1 MEQAHSTSSGQAPV
15 ATGIP
20 VAHLP
25 LVWRDLWPLI
35 EPAYRRSHEKEDL
48 PLGLAVRR
56 LQLWA
61 IYQGGVPIAAVVTRL
76 NRHLGSGDLD
86 CRIWLVGG
94 RDLTHWLGDFL
105 AKLIPWARAEG
116 CACLSGSGR
125 KGWTRIARQLGCVPD
140 GEEGGDTVWRHD
152 L

>member
-1 MEQAHSTSSGQAPV
+1 MI

-20 VAHLP
+20 VAHLT

-35 EPAYRRSHEKEDL
+35 EPAYRRSPEKEDL
-48 PLGLAVRR
+48 LAGLRARP

-61 IYQGGVPIAAVVTRL
+61 IYEGRAPIAAIVTRL
-76 NRHLGSGDLD
+76 NRHHGPHGYLD

-94 RDLTHWLGDFL
+94 RGLSHWLPDFL

-116 CACLSGSGR
+116 CACLSGAGR
-125 KGWTRIARQLGCVPD
+125 KGWTPIARKLGCVRD
-140 GEEGGDTVWRHD
+140 GEEGGDTVWRLD

>member
-1 MEQAHSTSSGQAPV
+1 M
-15 ATGIP
+15 
-20 VAHLP
+20 
-25 LVWRDLWPLI
+25 WRDIWPLI
-35 EPAYRRSHEKEDL
+35 EPAYRHSREKEDL
-48 PLGLAVRR
+48 LTGLAARR

-61 IYQGGVPIAAVVTRL
+61 IYQGSVPIAAVVTRL
-76 NRHLGSGDLD
+76 NRHLGPRDHLD

-94 RDLTHWLGDFL
+94 RDLARWLGDFL
-105 AKLIPWARAEG
+105 EKLIPWARAEG

-140 GEEGGDTVWRHD
+140 GEEGGATVWRLD

>member
-1 MEQAHSTSSGQAPV
+1 MSGKARAGTGTPL

-25 LVWRDLWPLI
+25 LVWRDLWPLL
-35 EPAYRRSHEKEDL
+35 EPAWRRSPERDDL
-48 PLGLAVRR
+48 PAGLRARR

-61 IYQGGVPIAAVVTRL
+61 IYDGPVPIAAVVTRL
-76 NRHLGSGDLD
+76 NRHLETGRLD

-94 RDLTHWLGDFL
+94 RDLARWLPDFL

-125 KGWTRIARQLGCVPD
+125 PGWTRIARKLGCVRD
-140 GEEGGDTVWRHD
+140 GEESGNPVWRLD
-152 L
+152 V

>member
-1 MEQAHSTSSGQAPV
+1 MSRAPV

-20 VAHLP
+20 IAHLD
-25 LVWRDLWPLI
+25 LVWHELWPLI
-35 EPAYRRSHEKEDL
+35 EPAWRRSREKGDL
-48 PLGLAVRR
+48 LAGLRARR

-61 IYQGGVPIAAVVTRL
+61 VYEGRTPIAAVVTRL
-76 NRHLGSGDLD
+76 NRHPGPRHHLD

-94 RDLTHWLGDFL
+94 RDLARWLPDFL

-116 CACLSGSGR
+116 CACLSGAGR
-125 KGWTRIARQLGCVPD
+125 KGWTRIARRLGCVRD
-140 GEEGGDTVWRHD
+140 GVEDGDIVWRLD